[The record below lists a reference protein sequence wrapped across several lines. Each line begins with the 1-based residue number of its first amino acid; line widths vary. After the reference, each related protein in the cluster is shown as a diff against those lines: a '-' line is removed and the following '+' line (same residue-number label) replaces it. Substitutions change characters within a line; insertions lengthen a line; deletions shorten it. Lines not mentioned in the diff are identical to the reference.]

1 LGVVALI
8 ELPYNLPMSLPSTIK
23 PNVGVDIQQ
32 LWMLV
37 MRMTWRDI
45 SSRYKGSILGV
56 FWTLIVPL
64 ITVVLYT
71 FLFSYIFKAR
81 WAEQE
86 EGVSNYAL
94 ILFAG
99 LILHGFL
106 SEVFSR
112 ACSAI
117 RSQSNLVK
125 KVVFPLHALPAVVV
139 FSVAFQMLVSLGVLI
154 FLQLLMVG
162 HLTLAARTLPLLLI
176 PLIFIGLGSA
186 WLFGALGVFLQDLV
200 QIVGLM
206 STVLMFS
213 APILYP
219 MQALPDFVQPW
230 LFLNPLTFLVGEVR
244 SVLLFGRMPDWSGL
258 SIYFLFSVFILLFG
272 WWVFDRTKKGFADVL

>member
-1 LGVVALI
+1 
-8 ELPYNLPMSLPSTIK
+8 MSLPSAIK
-23 PNVGVDIQQ
+23 SSLGVDIQQ
-32 LWMLV
+32 LWILV
-37 MRMTWRDI
+37 LRMTWRDI
-45 SSRYKGSILGV
+45 ASRYKGSMLGV

-86 EGVSNYAL
+86 EGISSYAL

-99 LILHGFL
+99 LIVHGFL
-106 SEVFSR
+106 SEVLSR

-139 FSVAFQMLVSLGVLI
+139 FSVAFQMLVSLFVLI
-154 FLQLLMVG
+154 SIQLILVG
-162 HLTLAARTLPLLLI
+162 HLSCAVLSLPLLLL
-176 PLIFIGLGSA
+176 PLLFIGLGVA
-186 WLFGALGVFLQDLV
+186 WLFGALGVYLQDLV
-200 QIVGLM
+200 QVVGLM
-206 STVLMFS
+206 STILMFS

-219 MQALPDFVQPW
+219 MQALPEFVQPW

-244 SVLLFGRMPDWSGL
+244 AVLLFGRMPDWSGL
-258 SIYFLFSVFILLFG
+258 SIYFLFSIAIMLLG
-272 WWVFDRTKKGFADVL
+272 WWVFDKTKKGFADVL